1 MPSGEHMMKLA
12 RPERVI
18 ERLTADSKRLRRL
31 CVSPQQRDIC
41 AMLDEVLRRANT
53 AFSVELI
60 SLAIPEN
67 SDHPERNSY
76 FKICADYYNKF
87 LIFSRDNYDETLRNH
102 AWTKFTDSFI
112 RLLPPDKQRFGET
125 YECLDK
131 DWYKQLLTVT
141 ASS

>member
-1 MPSGEHMMKLA
+1 MPQGEYLRKHADPLK
-12 RPERVI
+12 I
-18 ERLTADSKRLRRL
+18 CERLNDEIKRITYQCKTDRQKEIAKFLSVAAIQL
-31 CVSPQQRDIC
+31 
-41 AMLDEVLRRANT
+41 MNT
-53 AFSVELI
+53 FYP
-60 SLAIPEN
+60 IPEN
-67 SDHPERNSY
+67 ADHPERNSY

-131 DWYKQLLTVT
+131 EWYRQLLTVT